1 MITIS
6 EYTGGIREW
15 GDMISKCAN
24 CGEIVMRQECNSDG
38 IPVRTIFDNT
48 ENHVCKTEE
57 NKNDNG
63 TI

>member
-1 MITIS
+1 MLTTS

-48 ENHVCKTEE
+48 ENHVCLEKE
-57 NKNDNG
+57 NNNVEL
-63 TI
+63 